1 MSPKNKTIAEDVSER
16 KALWSGVRRGEPIQQ
31 VRRLMR
37 DKQLLNKDLAVRMG
51 ITEAG
56 VSRLLRGNQNIQID
70 TLYMLS
76 DALEVPLSIDFGKE
90 ESLFT
95 YAYDE
100 DTVSAYF
107 DCTDLAAGGCKVYDL
122 SNFRKNVKPA
132 AGQQQ
137 TPSVFTNEC
146 ATAN

>member
-1 MSPKNKTIAEDVSER
+1 MSPKNNIVAEEVLER

-37 DKQLLNKDLAVRMG
+37 EKQLLNKDLAARMG

-76 DALEVPLSIDFGKE
+76 DALEVPLAIDFGKE
-90 ESLFT
+90 ESMFT
-95 YAYDE
+95 YSYDE
-100 DTVSAYF
+100 EIVSAYF
-107 DCTDLAAGGCKVYDL
+107 ESSDLAAGGCKVFDL
-122 SNFRKNVKPA
+122 HSFRKYTKSTTNMEPA
-132 AGQQQ
+132 
-137 TPSVFTNEC
+137 PSALFAEC
-146 ATAN
+146 AIA